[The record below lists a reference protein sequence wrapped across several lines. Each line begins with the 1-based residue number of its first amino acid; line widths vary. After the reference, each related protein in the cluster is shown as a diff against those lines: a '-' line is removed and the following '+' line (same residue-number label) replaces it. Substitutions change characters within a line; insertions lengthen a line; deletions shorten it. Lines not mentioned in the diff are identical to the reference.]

1 MWAVAGMKQNN
12 QDHHKQESETFNDKK
27 VIVITGSIG
36 TGKSAAVDILKKMG
50 FNVLDSDKIVHEG
63 YNKGTELYNKVVD
76 LFGHTI
82 LNEDGT
88 INRSV
93 LGSIV
98 FNDTQRLETLND
110 MVHAFVREELA
121 KGVESSNDE
130 VIFLDIP
137 LIFESIAR
145 NESYSIK
152 FDEIWLVSVS
162 EETQRNRLEKR
173 ALKEGKN
180 PEDVLKI
187 ISKQIPIKKKISM
200 ADEIIDN
207 EGTLQELEENI
218 KKLLKLKDIRW

>member
-12 QDHHKQESETFNDKK
+12 QDHHKKESETFNDKK

-76 LFGHTI
+76 LFGDTI

-88 INRSV
+88 INRSI

-98 FNDTQRLETLND
+98 FNDTQRLEALND

-145 NESYSIK
+145 NESYSVK

-162 EETQRNRLEKR
+162 EETQRKRLEKR

>member
-1 MWAVAGMKQNN
+1 MKQNN
-12 QDHHKQESETFNDKK
+12 ESQQKKESTMIKTKK

-50 FNVLDSDKIVHEG
+50 FSVLDSDKIVHEG
-63 YNKGTELYNKVVD
+63 YNKGTELYGKVVD
-76 LFGHTI
+76 FFGNEI

-88 INRSV
+88 INRTI

-98 FNDTQRLETLND
+98 FNDTEKLDFLNNL
-110 MVHAFVREELA
+110 VHAYVREELM
-121 KGVESSNDE
+121 KGVEKSSE
-130 VIFLDIP
+130 QVIFLDIP
-137 LIFESIAR
+137 LILETIDK
-145 NESYSIK
+145 NDSYILK
-152 FDEIWLVSVS
+152 YDEVWLVYVS
-162 EETQRNRLEKR
+162 EETQRNRLQKR

-187 ISKQIPIKKKISM
+187 ISMQIPIERKVSM

-218 KKLLKLKDIRW
+218 KRLLKIKDIRW

>member
-1 MWAVAGMKQNN
+1 MKQNN
-12 QDHHKQESETFNDKK
+12 HDSSAMNEKSAETCKTKK

-50 FNVLDSDKIVHEG
+50 FKVLDSDKIVHEG
-63 YNKGTELYNKVVD
+63 YNKGTELYSKVVD
-76 LFGHTI
+76 FYGKEI
-82 LNEDGT
+82 LNEDST
-88 INRSV
+88 INRNI
-93 LGSIV
+93 LGRIV
-98 FNDTQRLETLND
+98 FNDTQRLEALND

-121 KGVESSNDE
+121 KGVESSKEE

-145 NESYSIK
+145 NESYSLK

-162 EETQRNRLEKR
+162 EETQRKRLEKR

-180 PEDVLKI
+180 PEEVLKI
-187 ISKQIPIKKKISM
+187 ISKQIPIQRKISM

-207 EGTLQELEENI
+207 EGTLEELEENI
-218 KKLLKLKDIRW
+218 KKLLKIKDIRW

>member
-1 MWAVAGMKQNN
+1 MKQNN
-12 QDHHKQESETFNDKK
+12 HESSDKFEPELLKTKK

-50 FNVLDSDKIVHEG
+50 FSVLDSDKIVHEG
-63 YNKGTELYNKVVD
+63 YNKGTELYGKVVD
-76 LFGHTI
+76 FFGKEI

-88 INRSV
+88 INRNS

-98 FNDTQRLETLND
+98 FNDTEKLEFLNNL
-110 MVHAFVREELA
+110 VHAYVREELM
-121 KGVESSNDE
+121 KGVESSME
-130 VIFLDIP
+130 QVIFLDIP
-137 LIFESIAR
+137 LILETIDKYD
-145 NESYSIK
+145 SYSLK
-152 FDEIWLVSVS
+152 YDEVWLVYVS
-162 EETQRNRLEKR
+162 EETQRRRLQIR

-187 ISKQIPIKKKISM
+187 ISKQIPIKRKISM

-218 KKLLKLKDIRW
+218 KKLLKIKDIRW